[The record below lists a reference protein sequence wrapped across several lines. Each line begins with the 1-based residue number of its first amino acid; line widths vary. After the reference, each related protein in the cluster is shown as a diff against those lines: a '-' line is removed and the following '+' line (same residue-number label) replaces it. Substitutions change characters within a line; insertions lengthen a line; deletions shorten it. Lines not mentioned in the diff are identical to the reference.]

1 MRVYITYVSV
11 CVCVLCKFNILSH
24 LFSFEM
30 NFTFDY
36 RVCFN
41 YCVLPQQVQ
50 VSNTVCIIV
59 NNNRKKKQS
68 ISTESGSIAKA

>member
-11 CVCVLCKFNILSH
+11 CVCKFNILSH

-36 RVCFN
+36 RVSFN

-50 VSNTVCIIV
+50 VSNTVCITV